1 MADPDPTP
9 KLRVVEENEAA
20 ADDGVVRLGGEK
32 PGSSSVPKLSS
43 PAPQAYKSAATP
55 AEPAERLEGASRE
68 IFEGRS
74 IEPGVEAI
82 LEQAATNENIEQ
94 PWGAAERRLSG
105 IPYGWF
111 LLIGAVIAGAGIW
124 SFVAM
129 RKGEAKV
136 EVAHEVVREKVEED
150 IKKEADA
157 RELVD
162 KVEEVVRQ
170 YLAAD
175 TIDAIIPLVRHPDRV
190 RPLIEEAWKT
200 RPKKAL
206 AFKRLA
212 MFQPA
217 QLDGKPFWIV
227 RAELEGGGA
236 ENLLMEDGGLE
247 DLRVDWETQV
257 THQPIPWEEYVA
269 KRPSDRSYDFRL
281 WAVRDNHY
289 SHEFADS
296 SKWRCFRIITKDSQE
311 NLYGYAPVDS
321 EIAQTLDKHCD
332 ASPRG
337 LATVIL
343 RLRALPSSASPRGVV
358 IEKVVAPRWVYV
370 EEPKDAP

>member
-20 ADDGVVRLGGEK
+20 DDGVVRLGGEK
-32 PGSSSVPKLSS
+32 PGSGSTSKTSS
-43 PAPQAYKSAATP
+43 PAPQAYKSTANP
-55 AEPAERLEGASRE
+55 AEPAERLESASRE
-68 IFEGRS
+68 NFEGRS

-82 LEQAATNENIEQ
+82 LEQAATSENIEQ
-94 PWGAAERRLSG
+94 PWGTAGRRLSG

-111 LLIGAVIAGAGIW
+111 IVIGAVIAGGGIW

-129 RKGEAKV
+129 RKGEVKV

-150 IKKEADA
+150 IKKEAAA

-162 KVEEVVRQ
+162 KVEDVLRQ

-175 TIDAIIPLVRHPDRV
+175 TIEAILPVIRHPERM
-190 RPLIEEAWKT
+190 RPLIEDEWKT
-200 RPKKAL
+200 KPKKSL

-217 QLDGKPFWIV
+217 QLEGKPFWIV
-227 RAELEGGGA
+227 RAELEDGSS
-236 ENLLMEDGGLE
+236 ENLLLEDGGA
-247 DLRVDWETQV
+247 DNLRVDWETQV
-257 THQPIPWEEYVA
+257 GRQPMPWEEYVA

-296 SKWRCFRIITKDSQE
+296 AKWQCFRIITKDSQE

-321 EIAQTLDKHCD
+321 EIAKTLDQHCD

-343 RLRALPSSASPRGVV
+343 RVRALPASASPRGVV